1 MIPLDSP
8 QPEYHVPAR
17 DSIPDDHEDQP
28 VAGKS
33 VQSESASYGLP
44 SLIFGAAAISTVY
57 SNQEDLESPTPFRT
71 VRLALRYG
79 INSFD
84 TSPYYGAS
92 EIILGQILQALKDDY
107 PRSSY
112 TLITKCGR
120 YGLTRSEF
128 DYSPTTVRRSIERSL
143 KRLGTTYLDTVY
155 MHDVEFVATPVW
167 PKPNDGNHALVMTDE
182 NLAKQWGLGKGE
194 EDKVHGE
201 GDQKVLDAVAEL
213 RKLQEEGVIK
223 TVGISGYPLPTLLRL
238 SLLVLHKTG
247 RPLDIVLSF
256 SHYNMQNTTFAAFF
270 PEFTQRAK
278 VARVLTASPF
288 SMGLLTNSPPDW
300 HPAPQPLKE
309 LVKRVIESGVV
320 KSWAGGLPNIALGNS
335 FRREGPI
342 MGQGAKQVPTV
353 VGFSNMQHVHESV
366 AVWREVC
373 TLPGESE
380 RRKAVEAGVRKMFED
395 EGWMDKS
402 WPYGPKEWRE

>member
-8 QPEYHVPAR
+8 QPEYPVPAR
-17 DSIPDDHEDQP
+17 DSIPDNNEDQP

-44 SLIFGAAAISTVY
+44 SLIFGAGGISTLY
-57 SNQEDLESPTPFRT
+57 SSQDDLESFIPFRT

-120 YGLTRSEF
+120 YGPTRSEF

-167 PKPNDGNHALVMTDE
+167 PKPNDGNHSLVLTDE
-182 NLAKQWGLGKGE
+182 NLAKQWGLGKGD

-247 RPLDIVLSF
+247 KPLDNVLSY
-256 SHYNMQNTTFAAFF
+256 SHYDMQNTTFAAFF

-278 VARVLTASPF
+278 VARVLTAGPF

-300 HPAPQPLKE
+300 HPAPQTLKE
-309 LVKRVIESGVV
+309 LVKRVIESDKV

-342 MGQGAKQVPTV
+342 MGQGAKQVPTL

-366 AVWREVC
+366 AVWREIC
-373 TLPGESE
+373 ALPEESE
-380 RRKAVEAGVRKMFED
+380 RRKAVEGGVKRIFED

-402 WPYGPKEWRE
+402 WPCGPEEWRE

>member
-8 QPEYHVPAR
+8 QPEYHVPAPNT
-17 DSIPDDHEDQP
+17 IPDDSEDQP

-44 SLIFGAAAISTVY
+44 SLIFGAAALSTVY
-57 SNQEDLESPTPFRT
+57 SKQEDLESPTPLRT

-92 EIILGQILQALKDDY
+92 EIILGQILQALKNDY

-120 YGLTRSEF
+120 YGFNRSEF

-167 PKPNDGNHALVMTDE
+167 PKPNDGNHALVLTDE
-182 NLAKQWGLGKGE
+182 NLAKQWGLSKGD

-213 RKLQEEGVIK
+213 RKLQEEGIIK

-238 SLLVLHKTG
+238 SLLILHKTG
-247 RPLDIVLSF
+247 KPLDIVLSF
-256 SHYNMQNTTFAAFF
+256 SQYNLQNTTFAAFF

-300 HPAPQPLKE
+300 HPAPGPLKD
-309 LVKRVIESGVV
+309 LVKRVIESDEV
-320 KSWAGGLPNIALGNS
+320 KTWAGGLPNIALGYS
-335 FRREGPI
+335 FRREGTV
-342 MGQGAKQVPTV
+342 MGQAAAQVPTV
-353 VGFSNMQHVHESV
+353 VGFSNTQHVHESV

-373 TLPGESE
+373 TLPGEAE
-380 RRKAVEAGVRKMFED
+380 RRKAAENGVIKMFEN

-402 WPYGPKEWRE
+402 WPNGPKEWLV

>member
-1 MIPLDSP
+1 MSQQNPNTLRWIKKHWYAPELRRYWHCRWWCYLDPSCVIGSGWCGNRSSPFVTGLGFLSFPVLSERPGRGSPPCNPTAFKTRSHQSIAASTPLSNVSLKDSMIPLDSP
-8 QPEYHVPAR
+8 QPEYHIPAR
-17 DSIPDDHEDQP
+17 DAIPDDHEDQP

-57 SNQEDLESPTPFRT
+57 SSQDDLESPTPFRT

-167 PKPNDGNHALVMTDE
+167 PKPNDGNHALVLTDE
-182 NLAKQWGLGKGE
+182 NLAKQWGLVKGE

-223 TVGISGYPLPTLLRL
+223 TVGISGMWG
-238 SLLVLHKTG
+238 H
-247 RPLDIVLSF
+247 
-256 SHYNMQNTTFAAFF
+256 MQI
-270 PEFTQRAK
+270 R
-278 VARVLTASPF
+278 
-288 SMGLLTNSPPDW
+288 G
-300 HPAPQPLKE
+300 
-309 LVKRVIESGVV
+309 
-320 KSWAGGLPNIALGNS
+320 
-335 FRREGPI
+335 
-342 MGQGAKQVPTV
+342 
-353 VGFSNMQHVHESV
+353 
-366 AVWREVC
+366 
-373 TLPGESE
+373 
-380 RRKAVEAGVRKMFED
+380 
-395 EGWMDKS
+395 
-402 WPYGPKEWRE
+402 